1 VGSLVSFRRCGG
13 TSIALIIIGK
23 KNSLKKWDFDHRSKP
38 GSRGRKAMQIARKL
52 AVLSAVVF
60 AAVTSG
66 GHTARAEYPDHPINF
81 IVPWGAG
88 GGADVLARTA
98 GKIMSQDLG
107 VSAPVINV
115 PGATGMTGMTKLL
128 TSPADGYSLAVLI
141 GDTYA
146 LLAGPKPAFNAD
158 QVIPLAIMI
167 QQPSGLWVNTNSP
180 WKTWQDLVKTA
191 KEKTLKVAELG
202 FGSADDITVSYLKTK
217 GLKLEGIPY
226 AKPGLRYTSILGGNA
241 DVLYEQTGDVRSY
254 FDGGKIRPL
263 IFFYPHRLNLPQFKN
278 VPAGTE
284 FGYDVTLPQ
293 FRAIVVK
300 AGTDPKI
307 VKRLADELGKVA
319 EKPEFKAYLAQQY
332 ADPNSYVPMEKSREF
347 MDAWLQ
353 QAKKFRAETK
363 MGSK

>member
-1 VGSLVSFRRCGG
+1 
-13 TSIALIIIGK
+13 
-23 KNSLKKWDFDHRSKP
+23 
-38 GSRGRKAMQIARKL
+38 MQIARKL
-52 AVLSAVVF
+52 AVLGAV
-60 AAVTSG
+60 AAIAVAVG
-66 GHTARAEYPDHPINF
+66 GNAARAEYPDHPINF

-98 GKIMSQDLG
+98 GKIMSEDLKAS
-107 VSAPVINV
+107 VPVINV

-146 LLAGPKPAFNAD
+146 LLAGPHPAFSED

-167 QQPSGLWVNTNSP
+167 QQPSGLWVNTKSP
-180 WKTWQDLVKTA
+180 WKTWQELAKTA

-217 GLKLEGIPY
+217 GLKFEGIPY

-263 IFFYPHRLNLPQFKN
+263 IFFYPHRLDLPQFKN
-278 VPAGTE
+278 VPIGKE

-307 VKRLADELGKVA
+307 VKKLSDELAKVA
-319 EKPEFKAYLAQQY
+319 QKPEFKAYLTKQY
-332 ADPNSYVPMEKSREF
+332 ADPDSYVSMENARKF
-347 MDAWLQ
+347 MDDWLK

-363 MGSK
+363 MGAK

>member
-1 VGSLVSFRRCGG
+1 M
-13 TSIALIIIGK
+13 K
-23 KNSLKKWDFDHRSKP
+23 
-38 GSRGRKAMQIARKL
+38 IARQFTV
-52 AVLSAVVF
+52 ASAIISIVLSAG
-60 AAVTSG
+60 ALP
-66 GHTARAEYPDHPINF
+66 ARAEYPDHPINF

-88 GGADVLARTA
+88 GGADLLARVA

-107 VSAPVINV
+107 ASVPVINV
-115 PGATGMTGMTKLL
+115 PGATGMTGITKLL
-128 TSPADGYSLAVLI
+128 TSPADGYSVAVLI

-146 LLAGPKPAFNAD
+146 LLAGPHPAFTED

-167 QQPSGLWVNTNSP
+167 QQPSGLWVNTASP
-180 WKTWQDLVKTA
+180 WKTWPALVDA
-191 KEKTLKVAELG
+191 AHQKTLKVAELG

-226 AKPGLRYTSILGGNA
+226 SEPGLRYTSILGGNA

-254 FDGGKIRPL
+254 FDGGKIKPL
-263 IFFYPHRLNLPQFKN
+263 IFFYSHRLAIPQFKD
-278 VPAGTE
+278 VPIGGE

-307 VKRLADELGKVA
+307 VKRLSDELAKVA
-319 EKPEFKAYLAQQY
+319 QTPEFKAYLDQQY
-332 ADPNSYVPMEKSREF
+332 ADPESYVAMDKARGF
-347 MDAWLQ
+347 MDTWLK

-363 MGSK
+363 MGSN

>member
-1 VGSLVSFRRCGG
+1 MRS
-13 TSIALIIIGK
+13 TSQKFAL
-23 KNSLKKWDFDHRSKP
+23 LF
-38 GSRGRKAMQIARKL
+38 AL
-52 AVLSAVVF
+52 AVSVAL
-60 AAVTSG
+60 SG
-66 GHTARAEYPDHPINF
+66 GKAVAAGYPERPINF

-88 GGADVLARTA
+88 GGADILARTA
-98 GKIMSQDLG
+98 GKLISQDFG
-107 VSAPVINV
+107 VSAPVLNV

-180 WKTWQDLVKTA
+180 WKTWQDLVNTA
-191 KEKTLKVAELG
+191 KEKALKVGVLG
-202 FGSADDITVSYLKTK
+202 FGSADDITINYLKTK
-217 GLKLEGIPY
+217 GLKLEAIPY
-226 AKPGLRYTSILGGNA
+226 AEPGMRYTSILGSNA

-263 IFFYPHRLNLPQFKN
+263 IFFYGKRLNTPQFSN
-278 VPAGTE
+278 VPVGGE

-300 AGTDPKI
+300 AGTDPAI
-307 VKRLADELGKVA
+307 VKKLSDELAKVA
-319 EKPEFKAYLAQQY
+319 QNPEFKAYLDQQY
-332 ADPNSYVPMEKSREF
+332 ADPASYVSMEDSRKF
-347 MDAWLQ
+347 MDDWLA
-353 QAKKFRAETK
+353 QAKKFRAETQ

>member
-1 VGSLVSFRRCGG
+1 
-13 TSIALIIIGK
+13 
-23 KNSLKKWDFDHRSKP
+23 
-38 GSRGRKAMQIARKL
+38 MQIARKI
-52 AVLSAVVF
+52 AVSA
-60 AAVTSG
+60 AAVALAAAFG
-66 GHTARAEYPDHPINF
+66 GQQQARAEYPDHPINF

-98 GKIMSQDLG
+98 GKIMGEDLK
-107 VSAPVINV
+107 VSVPVINV

-146 LLAGPKPAFNAD
+146 LLAGPKPAFKEE

-167 QQPSGLWVNTNSP
+167 QQPSGLWVNTSSP
-180 WKTWQDLVKTA
+180 WKTWADLAKTA
-191 KEKTLKVAELG
+191 KEKSLKVAELG

-263 IFFYPHRLNLPQFKN
+263 IFFYPHRLDLPQFKD
-278 VPAGTE
+278 VPAGGE
-284 FGYDVTLPQ
+284 FGYNVTLP
-293 FRAIVVK
+293 
-300 AGTDPKI
+300 
-307 VKRLADELGKVA
+307 
-319 EKPEFKAYLAQQY
+319 
-332 ADPNSYVPMEKSREF
+332 
-347 MDAWLQ
+347 
-353 QAKKFRAETK
+353 
-363 MGSK
+363 